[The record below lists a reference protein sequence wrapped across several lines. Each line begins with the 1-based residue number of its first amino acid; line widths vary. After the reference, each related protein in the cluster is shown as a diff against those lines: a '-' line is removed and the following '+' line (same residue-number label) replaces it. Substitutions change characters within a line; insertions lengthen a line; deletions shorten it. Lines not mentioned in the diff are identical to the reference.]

1 MVELLLGISLTINFL
16 VGGVIYYIYRQ
27 AIRLIRVEE
36 KHTKKSIGAITDFL
50 KLFGEH
56 QYKA

>member
-1 MVELLLGISLTINFL
+1 MVELLFGISLTINFL
-16 VGGVIYYIYRQ
+16 VCGVIYYIYRQ

-36 KHTKKSIGAITDFL
+36 AHKKKSMDAIMNFIRVL
-50 KLFGEH
+50 GSH